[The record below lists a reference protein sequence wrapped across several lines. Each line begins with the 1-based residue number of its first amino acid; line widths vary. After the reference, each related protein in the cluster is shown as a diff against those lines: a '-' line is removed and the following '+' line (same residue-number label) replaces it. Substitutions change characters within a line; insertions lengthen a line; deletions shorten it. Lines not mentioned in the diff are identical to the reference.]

1 MNSDPM
7 IKRISITFLLSFYLS
22 LLSSQPLTQVR
33 IRLCTDSNPHYLF
46 FRVTSG
52 QYVIDCFDGIPVIV
66 KHGELFIISR
76 YNDKIALRFS
86 NDTGFLADSL
96 QIRGSARE
104 ASFSLRTSSGSRSY
118 SNYSGNLECFPDLGS
133 LLLINTVDLEDYIAG
148 VVKAEGGSGKNEEYF
163 KTQAVIART
172 YTFKY
177 LKKHIMDG
185 YNLCDDTHC
194 QAFNGITEDAVIK
207 ASVGSTSGQVLVSS
221 DSSLIISGFHSN
233 CGGETSPSE
242 YAWLSAHPYLV
253 KVIDPFCVTSKNASW
268 EKDVSL
274 KEWAEMLSRNGYT
287 GPVVSAEPFIF
298 LQRTRVQDY
307 VTGSLKIPFAR
318 IRNELGLRS
327 AWFSVSAKG
336 DSLFLTGK
344 GYGHGVGLCQEG
356 AMVMASA
363 GKKYEEILRFYYPG
377 VGIVGIDA
385 AKKDVDEKKPS
396 N

>member
-1 MNSDPM
+1 MNSDQM
-7 IKRISITFLLSFYLS
+7 IKPAFITILLSFYFN

-33 IRLCTDSNPHYLF
+33 VRLYTDSNPHYLF

-52 QYVIDCFDGIPVIV
+52 QYVIDCFNGMPVMV
-66 KHGELFIISR
+66 KKGELFIISR
-76 YNDKIALRFS
+76 YNDKIALRLS

-96 QIRGSARE
+96 QIRGSAPE
-104 ASFSLRTSSGSRSY
+104 ASFSLRTSSGSRTY
-118 SNYSGNLECFPDLGS
+118 RNYSGNLDCFPDLGS

-177 LKKHIMDG
+177 LTKHITDG

-194 QAFNGITEDAVIK
+194 QAYNGITEDALIK
-207 ASVGSTSGQVLVSS
+207 TSVNSTSGQVLVSS

-242 YAWLSAHPYLV
+242 YVWLSAHPYLV
-253 KVIDPFCVTSKNASW
+253 KVIDPFCVTSKNATW
-268 EKDVSL
+268 EKAVSL
-274 KEWAEMLSRNGYT
+274 KEWAEMLSHNGYT
-287 GPVVSAEPFIF
+287 GTADSAKLFIF
-298 LQRTRVQDY
+298 MQRTRVRDY
-307 VTGSLKIPFAR
+307 VTGSFKIPFAR

-327 AWFSVSAKG
+327 GWFSVSAKG
-336 DSLFLTGK
+336 DSLFLSGK

-363 GKKYEEILRFYYPG
+363 GKKFDEILRFYYPG

-385 AKKDVDEKKPS
+385 AKKDEDEKKPS